1 MYRSTRRLPVPGIE
15 PHEVVPM
22 PDRSGM
28 LSPLEAVRREIREI
42 GDEYVDAVL
51 QVITESAL
59 SLTGASG
66 AALAFRTDDKMICR
80 ARAGEPAPPLGTPV
94 DAQEGLSGE
103 CVRTGLL
110 VCCPD
115 MENDRRVDPEV
126 GRRLGIGSLI
136 AVPIVSDF
144 RVVGL
149 LEVFSPRLRGFTK
162 DHETV
167 LDRLAAM
174 IPRTFSEGIESS
186 DSEGTES
193 ENALTE
199 GTQPETPVRPEDWSR
214 PPASDSD
221 SMESGSSE
229 LISIEAT
236 REAVREQKPE
246 VLEQV
251 SEQVAQPV
259 FSQDVSELDLLPG
272 LARAAPSRLLHWILL
287 NWALLG
293 LASAG
298 VSMALGYLV
307 GSVIKTP

>member
-15 PHEVVPM
+15 PRDVVPM

-28 LSPLEAVRREIREI
+28 LSSLEAVRREIREM

-51 QVITESAL
+51 RVITESAL

-80 ARAGEPAPPLGTPV
+80 ARAGEPAPPLGAPV
-94 DAQEGLSGE
+94 DVQQGLSGE

-110 VCCPD
+110 VWCPD

-167 LDRLAAM
+167 LDRLAEM
-174 IPRTFSEGIESS
+174 IPRTFSG
-186 DSEGTES
+186 GAES
-193 ENALTE
+193 ENTLPE
-199 GTQPETPVRPEDWSR
+199 GTQPETPVRPEAWSR
-214 PPASDSD
+214 PPASDLGSI
-221 SMESGSSE
+221 ESGSSE

-236 REAVREQKPE
+236 REALREQKPE
-246 VLEQV
+246 VVAQV
-251 SEQVAQPV
+251 SEQV
-259 FSQDVSELDLLPG
+259 SQQVLSQNVSGQVLDPLPG
-272 LARAAPSRLLHWILL
+272 LAPTGSSSWLHWVLL
-287 NWALLG
+287 NWAMLG
-293 LASAG
+293 LVSAG

-307 GSVIKTP
+307 GSMIKTH

>member
-1 MYRSTRRLPVPGIE
+1 MYRSTRRLPVPVIE
-15 PHEVVPM
+15 PRDVVPM

-28 LSPLEAVRREIREI
+28 LSSLEAVRREIREI
-42 GDEYVDAVL
+42 GDEDVDAVL
-51 QVITESAL
+51 QRITESAL

-66 AALAFRTDDKMICR
+66 AALAFLTDDKMICR
-80 ARAGEPAPPLGTPV
+80 ARAGEPAPPLGAPV
-94 DAQEGLSGE
+94 DVQEGLSGE
-103 CVRTGLL
+103 CVRSGLL
-110 VCCPD
+110 VSCED
-115 MENDRRVDPEV
+115 MENDRRIDPDV

-136 AVPIVSDF
+136 AVPIVSDS

-149 LEVFSPRLRGFTK
+149 LEVFSPHLRGFTK

-174 IPRTFSEGIESS
+174 IPRTFSEG
-186 DSEGTES
+186 TES
-193 ENALTE
+193 ESTLPE
-199 GTQPETPVRPEDWSR
+199 GTQPKTPVRPEAWSR
-214 PPASDSD
+214 PPGSDSG
-221 SMESGSSE
+221 SIESGSSE

-251 SEQVAQPV
+251 SEQVAQQV
-259 FSQDVSELDLLPG
+259 LSQNVSELDLLPG

-293 LASAG
+293 LVSAG
-298 VSMALGYLV
+298 VSMAVGYLV
-307 GSVIKTP
+307 GSVIKAH